1 MSFKTKAKRAIKD
14 YCSVD
19 SWKDRFP
26 ITRWLPQ
33 YKPSKGISDIIA
45 GLTVG
50 LTVLPQG
57 LAYASIAK
65 LPLEVSLIIRK
76 IFKRKQIF
84 HTRSVQRVLFTIFS
98 SNCKKLSSKFWC

>member
-1 MSFKTKAKRAIKD
+1 MIEHERGKRYQKKMSTDDFKTKVKGAVKG

-19 SWKDRFP
+19 AWKDRFP
-26 ITRWLPQ
+26 ITRWLPL
-33 YKPSKGISDIIA
+33 YKPSKGVSDMIA

-65 LPLEVSLIIRK
+65 LPLEVSYVEFLM
-76 IFKRKQIF
+76 F
-84 HTRSVQRVLFTIFS
+84 
-98 SNCKKLSSKFWC
+98 